1 MARND
6 AAKLLAKAQKIVSSL
21 GTIPSQRE
29 LARKLKCRLTT
40 AAEIQKQLGGS
51 PENFCRPDSVT
62 LPPPVSIPDA
72 TGDSSTPT
80 ERPTLTETDDISGD
94 KRTITLPRTRV
105 QTVDELLAHCK
116 VDVNI
121 WEVERFV
128 VNKWEMGYIA
138 KVDKTERVYKEKQ
151 ADKIAGEPA
160 SDTGSISG
168 LAGADTAG
176 PLHKNSKTT
185 YNRESGYQ
193 ELFQVKAFL
202 RKKVCENLDGYV
214 VDNARLRASL
224 SRVRLELGREKAYSR
239 RLAQNHCGY
248 DDFLAGLD
256 AFMQKIG
263 NHTLPIE
270 RVKVADPQI
279 VLPSAAVR
287 DGHTEDVVMQ
297 WSDTH
302 FGDRIRREDT
312 SGFPEYD
319 VTIAGNRWGYVIS
332 KAKQVLTL
340 HRTMYPLKRLYIWF
354 GGDIGNGSLHDSPN
368 SNELFDFAQ
377 CHFSFHMFKFGLED
391 LLSLTEPD
399 AQGNVVVEEIV
410 LLFTVGNHMRVDEKM
425 PHKYQAQ
432 RTGDWMIYQMIIDH
446 FKSNPKISIRQQMSP
461 FIFENIRGHRHL
473 FAHGMQVG
481 YKNSPDAQN
490 KSIGS
495 FIQHARALFDSPE
508 WRRKNGLM
516 GETFSRACI
525 GDIHVPITFPRFKSN
540 GSLNGQNELG
550 VNWTL
555 EPIPAGQQIW
565 GVADKHQETWQYF
578 LECSHIQKAP
588 GDFNKYGT
596 YAQEYTAQWGR

>member
-1 MARND
+1 MARTD
-6 AAKLLAKAQKIVSSL
+6 VAKLVAKAQKYADSH
-21 GTIPSQRE
+21 GGEIPSRE
-29 LARKLKCRLTT
+29 TLRKVLKVGAPKAQVILAELRGT
-40 AAEIQKQLGGS
+40 A
-51 PENFCRPDSVT
+51 PVT
-62 LPPPVSIPDA
+62 PAAPAA
-72 TGDSSTPT
+72 TPADKP
-80 ERPTLTETDDISGD
+80 RLTETDDVAGD
-94 KRTITLPRTRV
+94 KRTITLDKTRV
-105 QTVDELLAHCK
+105 QTVDELLTHCK
-116 VDVNI
+116 VDTSV
-121 WEVERFV
+121 WEVERFI
-128 VNKWEMGYIA
+128 VNKWEMGY
-138 KVDKTERVYKEKQ
+138 VRQLDKLQSKNKNTQEIETHENRQ
-151 ADKIAGEPA
+151 ADFE
-160 SDTGSISG
+160 
-168 LAGADTAG
+168 
-176 PLHKNSKTT
+176 
-185 YNRESGYQ
+185 

-202 RKKVCENLDGYV
+202 RRKFAQNVDGYV
-214 VDNARLRASL
+214 VENTKLRASNARLR
-224 SRVRLELGREKAYSR
+224 VELAQEKGYTR

-256 AFMQKIG
+256 KFMQKIG
-263 NHTLPIE
+263 DQQLPVE
-270 RVKVADPQI
+270 RVQVVEPQI
-279 VLPSAAVR
+279 VLPTPAVR
-287 DGHTEDVVMQ
+287 NGHTEDAVMQ

-377 CHFSFHMFKFGLED
+377 CHFSYHMFKFGLED
-391 LLSLTEPD
+391 LLTLTVPD

-432 RTGDWMIYQMIIDH
+432 RTGDWMIYQMIIDR
-446 FKSNPKISIRQQMSP
+446 FKDNPKVSIRQQMSP

-481 YKNSPDAQN
+481 YRNSPDAQN
-490 KSIGS
+490 KSIGA

-578 LECSHIQKAP
+578 LECSHIQKEP
-588 GDFNKYGT
+588 GDFNKYGN
-596 YAQEYTAQWGR
+596 YAKEYTAQWGR